1 MINFKNLPG
10 TQLFVPDAE
19 SPAGAGYMAYF
30 LSKVPADF
38 PQTIDVNKS
47 WYDYTGFYLFLKA
60 APKEEDMPKFASG
73 VTAYFNTNYPSPDHT
88 GFAWLQFND
97 ITNIVSSAAIVTS
110 FPDVKNVA
118 IAADTS
124 FYFANYSMPL
134 KQAAPII
141 PVKDKGDNIAA
152 FTYEYPP
159 YEGAPPPRQP
169 FNIQLPL
176 TGDKRGTVLGQVS
189 LGDLSNNAAT
199 GWNASLYYVIN
210 YKKQAIA
217 QNYPLFETSSEQG
230 LQILFDYA
238 LDPVDPLNPDK
249 SYLAFTGTS
258 FFLKKNNEGQWYI
271 ELNEQNQLPSYFRT
285 VFGKKVNLIPLADSD
300 HPPKLVFE
308 ELPPVDGNP
317 RYYLA
322 PSGDFELTIQGS
334 DKVEGLVSD
343 YFLCGLSGAE
353 SIQFIAKSLSYR
365 GNVLRFVAKQNAYA
379 PVFPI
384 VKTAMTSAPAS
395 PRSAAK
401 AGEVYA
407 RHLDTFLRAKANG
420 TISAVALESSQAG
433 LDPTYKTSWINIRP
447 NQFSTAPEKAGKK
460 TIGLPNQA
468 PVYYSQPNDAALYD
482 HEVVPVDVSAELL
495 QLRNTPAAFFS
506 EQVTQALAMV
516 PYSGVT
522 ADDAQFSID
531 DIRQFEDQIIV
542 PARRDTV
549 SSIPQATQTAN
560 LTLSAATKLT
570 TTPQGLL
577 ATIPDFG
584 LDWQSVLLAKSES
597 KGIKY
602 NLGFTNGITK
612 KLRDSLQ
619 SNQLFLVATEAAP
632 LGTFLNEIT
641 IADWP
646 FTINVGKGS
655 DKGDF
660 RNIIIFKF
668 AGGSIENRVADP
680 QSWSNAASF
689 NEYPILVSKWI
700 TSYIETTK
708 LNAQTD
714 ARYANFLEIVKN
726 PLWNGILVLKVDI
739 GVENFPDDLKG
750 LLAGIKRDEFYAHHF
765 GLQVNFIEP
774 DVNGELT
781 LPKSSLFGLINYI
794 DKDYR
799 AQQDIADHVN
809 SDPIIFTVQQA
820 PSPVPSATELYDFK
834 VLTLQVVFENSE
846 IKDFASKIQLVTTAW
861 FDEPAQLDTN
871 NMGNSL
877 KSQTIEFNGSYE
889 KHNGVNTYTFVT
901 RPDQTYKFLLQSQ
914 TMNYVEIVKAQF
926 YTITDQTKDNPLS
939 LADEDKEKISS
950 RFIFW
955 GYMNFKLI
963 ESFDLFSFG
972 DRKDQQNTNNQGL
985 YFSNLSINMDFMLDN
1000 VTGEATGRT
1009 FIFDPERM
1017 SFDISQSTPRNNS
1030 LFRNFPINLAGLIY
1044 SKKDDDSKPSD
1055 LGYLPV
1061 IIRSET
1067 PINGQALT
1075 EKWYALLYNLNLGS
1089 MGALA
1094 AKAGFVSQISTA
1106 WSPDTSVKRLTTGIK
1121 LPGVGGQKTL
1131 SLQSVLNINIQ
1142 SFTFV
1147 AGAEGL
1153 NEENLAYLLKFNNV
1167 KLSILGK
1174 KIPGAADTQ
1183 FILFGDATG
1192 VDKTTLAWYAAYY
1205 IKPKKPA
1212 ALQPAE
1218 PLTIEI

>member
-1 MINFKNLPG
+1 MIQFIRFPG
-10 TQLFVPDAE
+10 SQLFTPDAG
-19 SPAGAGYMAYF
+19 SATGSGYMAYF
-30 LSKVPADF
+30 LSKVPDEF
-38 PQTIDVNKS
+38 PETITINQS
-47 WYDYTGFYLFLKA
+47 WDSYVGFYLFLKS
-60 APKEEDMPKFASG
+60 APKEADMEKFAAE
-73 VTAYFNTNYPSPDHT
+73 VTKYFAREYPAPAYT
-88 GFAWLQFND
+88 GFAWLTFND
-97 ITNIVSSAAIVTS
+97 VAQTVKAEAVVTS
-110 FPDVKNVA
+110 FAETNNVA

-134 KQAAPII
+134 KQLAPIV
-141 PVKDKGDNIAA
+141 PVKDNEDNIAA

-159 YEGAPPPRQP
+159 YEGAPPPRRP
-169 FNIQLPL
+169 YDIQLPL
-176 TGDKRGTVLGQVS
+176 TGDKRGSLLGQVS

-210 YKKQAIA
+210 YNKQDVA
-217 QNYPLFETSSEQG
+217 QNYPLFETGADQG
-230 LQILFDYA
+230 LQILFDYV
-238 LDPVDPLNPDK
+238 LNPVEPLNPDK

-271 ELNEQNQLPSYFRT
+271 ELNGQNQLSTYFRT
-285 VFGKKVNLIPLADSD
+285 VYGKKVNLIPLVDSD

-322 PSGDFELTIQGS
+322 PAGDFELAVQDA
-334 DKVEGLVSD
+334 DKAEGVVSD
-343 YFLCGLSGAE
+343 NLICGLSGAE
-353 SIQFIAKSLSYR
+353 SVQFISKSKLFR

-384 VKTAMTSAPAS
+384 IKTAMTASPAT
-395 PRSAAK
+395 PRSAAL
-401 AGEVYA
+401 ATEA
-407 RHLDTFLRAKANG
+407 FNRHLDVFLTAKKAG
-420 TISAVALESSQAG
+420 VTASLQTSQAG
-433 LDPTYKTSWINIRP
+433 LDSKYKTSWINIRP
-447 NQFSTAPEKAGKK
+447 NPSATVAERAEKKA
-460 TIGLPNQA
+460 IGLPNQV

-482 HEVVPVDVSAELL
+482 HEGVKVDVADELL
-495 QLRNTPAAFFS
+495 QLRNTPAAFFP
-506 EQVTQALAMV
+506 EQVTQSLPMV

-522 ADDAQFSID
+522 SSLELSFD
-531 DIRQFEDQIIV
+531 DIQQFEKQIIIPV
-542 PARRDTV
+542 RRDMV
-549 SSIPQATQTAN
+549 SSIPQDTQTSN
-560 LTLSAATKLT
+560 LSLSAATLLT

-584 LDWQSVLLAKSES
+584 LDWQSVLLAKSQS
-597 KGIKY
+597 KGIEY
-602 NLGFTNGITK
+602 RLEFTNGVTK
-612 KLRDSLQ
+612 ELRDSLQ

-632 LGTFLNEIT
+632 LGTFLNKIT

-668 AGGSIENRVADP
+668 AGGSLENRVADT
-680 QSWSNAASF
+680 QSWSNASTF
-689 NEYPILVSKWI
+689 NQYPLLVSKWI

-714 ARYANFLEIVKN
+714 TRYLNFLEIVQN
-726 PLWNGILVLKVDI
+726 PGWNGILVLKVDI

-765 GLQVNFIEP
+765 GMNVNFIEP
-774 DVNGELT
+774 VNGELI

-799 AQQDIADHVN
+799 AQQDTRDHLNNAHFV
-809 SDPIIFTVQQA
+809 SVQQA
-820 PSPVPSATELYDFK
+820 PSPVPNAQALYDFK

-846 IKDFASKIQLVTTAW
+846 IKDFASKIQLVTTTW
-861 FDEPAQLDTN
+861 FDEPAQLNTT
-871 NMGNSL
+871 NMGSSL
-877 KSQTIEFNGSYE
+877 KNQTIEFNGSYE

-901 RPDQTYKFLLQSQ
+901 RPEQTYKFLLQSQ

-926 YTITDQTKDNPLS
+926 YTITDQTRDNAL
-939 LADEDKEKISS
+939 LQAGDEEEISS

-972 DRKDQQNTNNQGL
+972 DRADQKNTNTTGL
-985 YFSNLSINMDFMLDN
+985 YFSGLAVDMDFMLDN
-1000 VTGEATGRT
+1000 VTGDATDRVFT
-1009 FIFDPERM
+1009 FDPARM
-1017 SFDISQSTPRNNS
+1017 SFDLSQSTPRDNS

-1044 SKKDDDSKPSD
+1044 SKKNDESKPSD
-1055 LGYLPV
+1055 LGFLPV
-1061 IIRSET
+1061 VIRSEV
-1067 PINGQALT
+1067 PINGQSLT

-1106 WSPDTSVKRLTTGIK
+1106 WSPDTSVKRLATGIK

-1131 SLQSVLNINIQ
+1131 SLQSVLSINIQ

-1147 AGAEGL
+1147 AGEQGS
-1153 NEENLAYLLKFNNV
+1153 NLAYLLKFNNV

-1174 KIPGAADTQ
+1174 KLPGAADTQ

-1205 IKPKKPA
+1205 APKKTV
-1212 ALQPAE
+1212 ALPPTG

>member
-1 MINFKNLPG
+1 MIKFTRFPG
-10 TQLFVPDAE
+10 TQLFTPDAG
-19 SPAGAGYMAYF
+19 SPAGSGYMAYF
-30 LSKVPADF
+30 LSTVPDEF
-38 PQTIDVNKS
+38 PETITINQS
-47 WYDYTGFYLFLKA
+47 WDTYVGFYLFLKS
-60 APKEEDMPKFASG
+60 APKEADMEKFAAE
-73 VTAYFNTNYPSPDHT
+73 VTKYFNKEYPDPAYT
-88 GFAWLQFND
+88 GFAWLTFND
-97 ITNIVSSAAIVTS
+97 VAQTVKAEAVVTS
-110 FPDVKNVA
+110 LTENESVA

-134 KQAAPII
+134 KQFAPIV
-141 PVKDKGDNIAA
+141 PVKDNEDNIAA

-159 YEGAPPPRQP
+159 YEGAPPPRRP
-169 FNIQLPL
+169 YDIQLPL
-176 TGDKRGTVLGQVS
+176 TGDKRGSLLGQVS

-210 YKKQAIA
+210 YNKQDVA
-217 QNYPLFETSSEQG
+217 QNYPLFETGTDQG
-230 LQILFDYA
+230 LQILFDYV
-238 LDPVDPLNPDK
+238 LNPVEPLNPDK

-271 ELNEQNQLPSYFRT
+271 ELNGQNQLSTYFRT
-285 VFGKKVNLIPLADSD
+285 VYGKKVNLIPLVDSD

-322 PSGDFELTIQGS
+322 PSGDFELAVQDV
-334 DKVEGLVSD
+334 DKTEGVVSD
-343 YFLCGLSGAE
+343 YLICGLSGAE
-353 SIQFIAKSLSYR
+353 SVQFISKSKSLR
-365 GNVLRFVAKQNAYA
+365 GDIMRFVAKQNAYA

-384 VKTAMTSAPAS
+384 IKTAMTAAPAT
-395 PRSAAK
+395 PRSAAL
-401 AGEVYA
+401 ATEA
-407 RHLDTFLRAKANG
+407 FNRHLDVFLTAKRTGLTA
-420 TISAVALESSQAG
+420 ALETTQAG
-433 LDPTYKTSWINIRP
+433 LDPKYKTSWINIRP
-447 NQFSTAPEKAGKK
+447 NPSVTVAEHAEKKA
-460 TIGLPNQA
+460 IGLPNQV

-482 HEVVPVDVSAELL
+482 HEGVKVDVTDELL
-495 QLRNTPAAFFS
+495 QLRNTPAAFFP
-506 EQVTQALAMV
+506 ETVTQSLPMV
-516 PYSGVT
+516 PYAGVT
-522 ADDAQFSID
+522 SSAEFLYD
-531 DIRQFEDQIIV
+531 DIQQFEKQIIIPV
-542 PARRDTV
+542 RRDTV
-549 SSIPQATQTAN
+549 TSIPQDTQTNN
-560 LTLSAATKLT
+560 LLLSAATLLT

-577 ATIPDFG
+577 ATVPDFG
-584 LDWQSVLLAKSES
+584 LDWQSVLLAKSQS
-597 KGIKY
+597 RGIEY
-602 NLGFTNGITK
+602 SLEFTNGVTK
-612 KLRDSLQ
+612 ELRDSLQ

-632 LGTFLNEIT
+632 LGTFLNKIT

-668 AGGSIENRVADP
+668 AGGSLENRVMDT
-680 QSWSNAASF
+680 QSWSNASTF
-689 NEYPILVSKWI
+689 NQYPALVSKWI

-714 ARYANFLEIVKN
+714 TRYLNFLEIVQN
-726 PLWNGILVLKVDI
+726 PGWNGILVLKVDI

-765 GLQVNFIEP
+765 GMNVNFIEP
-774 DVNGELT
+774 VNGELT

-794 DKDYR
+794 DRDYR
-799 AQQDIADHVN
+799 AQQDTRDHLNNAPFV
-809 SDPIIFTVQQA
+809 SVQQA
-820 PSPVPSATELYDFK
+820 PSPVPNAQALYDFK

-846 IKDFASKIQLVTTAW
+846 IKDFASKIQLVTTTW
-861 FDEPAQLDTN
+861 FDEPAQLNTT
-871 NMGNSL
+871 NMGSSL
-877 KSQTIEFNGSYE
+877 KNQTIEFNGSYE

-926 YTITDQTKDNPLS
+926 YTITDETNDNTFLV
-939 LADEDKEKISS
+939 AGVDTERISS
-950 RFIFW
+950 RFVFW

-972 DRKDQQNTNNQGL
+972 DRADQKNTNNTGL
-985 YFSNLSINMDFMLDN
+985 YFSGLAVNMDFMLDN
-1000 VTGEATGRT
+1000 VTGDASDRVFT
-1009 FIFDPERM
+1009 FDPARM
-1017 SFDISQSTPRNNS
+1017 SFDLSQSTPRDNS

-1044 SKKDDDSKPSD
+1044 SKKNDESKPSD
-1055 LGYLPV
+1055 LGFLPV
-1061 IIRSET
+1061 VIRSKV
-1067 PINGQALT
+1067 PVNGQSLT

-1106 WSPDTSVKRLTTGIK
+1106 WSPDTSVKRLATGIK

-1131 SLQSVLNINIQ
+1131 SLQSVLSINIQ

-1147 AGAEGL
+1147 AGEQGAD
-1153 NEENLAYLLKFNNV
+1153 LAYLLKFNNV

-1174 KIPGAADTQ
+1174 KLPGAADTQ

-1205 IKPKKPA
+1205 APKKPVT
-1212 ALQPAE
+1212 LPPTK